1 MQRLS
6 NMLAQAFGRRI
17 AHVSGAASS
26 KPVGGMPKD
35 LLLALGGNGDV
46 RRQLLQ
52 FFPWLRQLLH
62 DRGFS
67 TDDLENEW
75 SCLVLLLSFKPTIR
89 VAGAMMATRDW
100 LARLR
105 RDPQAGLQPQ
115 GSYSYHQATAAKDA
129 SWNDGCLLR
138 EPGAL
143 ARALL
148 SVVDRGR
155 KASRNKKYVR
165 DHHKHKK

>member
-1 MQRLS
+1 
-6 NMLAQAFGRRI
+6 MLAQAFGRRI
-17 AHVSGAASS
+17 THVSGAASS

-46 RRQLLQ
+46 SRRQLLQ
-52 FFPWLRQLLH
+52 LFPWLRQLLH
-62 DRGFS
+62 ERGFS

-89 VAGAMMATRDW
+89 VAGAIMATVDW

-105 RDPQAGLQPQ
+105 RDPQAGLHVTATAQ

-129 SWNDGCLLR
+129 SWNHGRLLR

-148 SVVDRGR
+148 AVVERG
-155 KASRNKKYVR
+155 SRNRKYVR
-165 DHHKHKK
+165 DYHKHKK